1 MSMSLPQPKYNI
13 YPSLLDKFANYLNSS
28 QIYQQTYGFSEE
40 LTITE
45 EEFEA
50 QKKQELLDGI
60 NRVPFESESAD
71 KGTMFNEVID
81 CIIEERNSDKM
92 QIKKIHGIKDVTY
105 ADGSQERLTT
115 ENPIGI
121 NAKWKDRE
129 FTFNISDCKQ
139 IAKTLKGA
147 VCQSYKEG
155 FIETAYGFVKLYGYT
170 DYIMPFSV
178 VDLKTTKSYQAFK
191 YRNHWQRIV
200 YPFLM
205 NFNGEFIN
213 DFTFLVY
220 KWTKNGGEI
229 YEENYTYNEA
239 EDLPKL
245 TEFVEQFIE
254 FLEAHR
260 EQITDKKIFNIQ

>member
-1 MSMSLPQPKYNI
+1 MNLPQPKYNI

-40 LTITE
+40 PAMTE

-81 CIIEERNSDKM
+81 CIIDGRDSKKMIITANKEVNIVDVVWQKEEPRTFAFNLNDC
-92 QIKKIHGIKDVTY
+92 
-105 ADGSQERLTT
+105 
-115 ENPIGI
+115 
-121 NAKWKDRE
+121 RE
-129 FTFNISDCKQ
+129 

-178 VDLKTTKSYQAFK
+178 VDLKTTKSYFAFK

-229 YEENYTYNEA
+229 YTEEYTYNES

-245 TEFVEQFIE
+245 TEILEQFIE

-260 EQITDKKIFNIQ
+260 EQITDKKIFNMV